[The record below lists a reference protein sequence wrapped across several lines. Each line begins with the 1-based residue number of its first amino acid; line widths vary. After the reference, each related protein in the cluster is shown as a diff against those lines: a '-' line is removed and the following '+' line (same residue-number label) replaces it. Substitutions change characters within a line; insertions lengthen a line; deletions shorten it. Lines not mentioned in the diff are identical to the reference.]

1 MATWLEVQRQPPN
14 IGVIVIILT
23 IIIIIIIVKSII
35 NTIAKI
41 LTESGASVWRKK
53 SNGLIVLLLF
63 NTGGGQPQEEDHITH
78 QFDRKR
84 VTANLDKYERVA
96 LYQSCCLALY
106 QYKIIASLT

>member
-53 SNGLIVLLLF
+53 IKWLDCTAAV
-63 NTGGGQPQEEDHITH
+63 TGGGQPQQEDHITH